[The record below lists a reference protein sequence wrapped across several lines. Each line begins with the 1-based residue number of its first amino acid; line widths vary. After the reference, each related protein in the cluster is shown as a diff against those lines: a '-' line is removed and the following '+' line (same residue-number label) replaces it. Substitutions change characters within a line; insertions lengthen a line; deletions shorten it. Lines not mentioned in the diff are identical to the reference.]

1 MNLARALHFR
11 LSIPVAR
18 SILVLSVI
26 LSLWGCTTAPQ
37 VKTEVMQ
44 NAASVSGKNTEPVS
58 NEEYAPDAIDSMLV
72 LDYPPSEEIAHQS
85 FLRGL
90 QFLHANQPQVAELFY
105 KRALANSPRNR
116 FLAFQL
122 AEILAGQGATGE
134 ALRVARAGEKYPG
147 TPNSSEYHLLARLYR
162 ESEDLDSSKVYYS
175 KAIEANEQ
183 NLRALVEYSIILEVQ
198 KDYKE
203 LARVFELML
212 PLLDYPEAMVDKLLR
227 LHRVNQ
233 NDSAMVE
240 LLRVA
245 YEAHGTV
252 DYARLLAEL
261 LAAQGKNEESQK
273 VVVSIL
279 DKNSQDAESWKLL
292 VRLQLLAGQ
301 LEEARRSQAQLFSLD
316 TTQGDVLQRLA
327 MLEYD
332 VGRFDSATIHFQ
344 HLVRLNSKDHVA
356 HFFLSH
362 LAQIKGDSTQAL
374 QHIRSALSI
383 KPQAIPYRNQLGVI
397 YYLSGNYSQA
407 HQVFDS
413 TLAVEE
419 NSLSMHLKGS
429 AFVHQANRLQRDQK
443 GLTLPL
449 RKEAS
454 IWFKKS
460 YDLDSSNTELI
471 FDMAA
476 NYERRDSLDLAI
488 KWFNV
493 LIKRNPDHAPGLNY
507 LGYMLVD
514 SKRDVKRGAQLID
527 SALARDP
534 ENLAYLDS
542 KGWSLYRLGHYA
554 EALKVME
561 YVESKGM
568 DDETLWEHM
577 AWICEALQLKDRA
590 LEYWKKVLRLN
601 AQHKKALE
609 RAGVQP

>member
-233 NDSAMVE
+233 NDWAMVE

-245 YEAHGTV
+245 
-252 DYARLLAEL
+252 
-261 LAAQGKNEESQK
+261 
-273 VVVSIL
+273 
-279 DKNSQDAESWKLL
+279 
-292 VRLQLLAGQ
+292 
-301 LEEARRSQAQLFSLD
+301 
-316 TTQGDVLQRLA
+316 
-327 MLEYD
+327 
-332 VGRFDSATIHFQ
+332 
-344 HLVRLNSKDHVA
+344 
-356 HFFLSH
+356 
-362 LAQIKGDSTQAL
+362 
-374 QHIRSALSI
+374 
-383 KPQAIPYRNQLGVI
+383 
-397 YYLSGNYSQA
+397 
-407 HQVFDS
+407 
-413 TLAVEE
+413 
-419 NSLSMHLKGS
+419 
-429 AFVHQANRLQRDQK
+429 
-443 GLTLPL
+443 
-449 RKEAS
+449 
-454 IWFKKS
+454 
-460 YDLDSSNTELI
+460 
-471 FDMAA
+471 
-476 NYERRDSLDLAI
+476 
-488 KWFNV
+488 
-493 LIKRNPDHAPGLNY
+493 
-507 LGYMLVD
+507 
-514 SKRDVKRGAQLID
+514 
-527 SALARDP
+527 
-534 ENLAYLDS
+534 
-542 KGWSLYRLGHYA
+542 
-554 EALKVME
+554 
-561 YVESKGM
+561 
-568 DDETLWEHM
+568 
-577 AWICEALQLKDRA
+577 
-590 LEYWKKVLRLN
+590 
-601 AQHKKALE
+601 
-609 RAGVQP
+609 